1 MITFDECGA
10 MLDEIADSMP
20 YELYRDLNGGI
31 SLLPQLKV
39 HPKALNND
47 LFILG
52 EYIRN
57 SLGNAIVFYYGSINR
72 VYGSLDN
79 EEYRKKL
86 VEILHHEVR
95 HHNEYL
101 AGCDDLGIFDR
112 NQIDDYL
119 RKYRKYSNE
128 ILRGQLSQTESCP
141 PLLSYLYNLPR
152 INYIRI

>member
-79 EEYRKKL
+79 EAYRKSSLKYFITRFAIITSILQVAMISEFLTEIRLTITLENTGNNQMKFKRTAFSNRKL
-86 VEILHHEVR
+86 SSFVIL
-95 HHNEYL
+95 
-101 AGCDDLGIFDR
+101 
-112 NQIDDYL
+112 
-119 RKYRKYSNE
+119 
-128 ILRGQLSQTESCP
+128 
-141 PLLSYLYNLPR
+141 PL
-152 INYIRI
+152 

>member
-79 EEYRKKL
+79 EEYRKSSLKYFITRFAIITNIL
-86 VEILHHEVR
+86 QVVMTSEFMTEIRLTIILE
-95 HHNEYL
+95 NT
-101 AGCDDLGIFDR
+101 GN
-112 NQIDDYL
+112 NQM
-119 RKYRKYSNE
+119 KF
-128 ILRGQLSQTESCP
+128 
-141 PLLSYLYNLPR
+141 
-152 INYIRI
+152 

>member
-79 EEYRKKL
+79 E
-86 VEILHHEVR
+86 
-95 HHNEYL
+95 
-101 AGCDDLGIFDR
+101 
-112 NQIDDYL
+112 
-119 RKYRKYSNE
+119 KYRKSSLKYFITRFAIITS
-128 ILRGQLSQTESCP
+128 ILQVAMTSEF
-141 PLLSYLYNLPR
+141 
-152 INYIRI
+152 

>member
-1 MITFDECGA
+1 MITFEECGQ

-39 HPKALNND
+39 HPMAVNND

-57 SLGNAIVFYYGSINR
+57 SLGNAIVFYYGSIVR
-72 VYGSLDN
+72 VYGYLDKESL
-79 EEYRKKL
+79 YKQL
-86 VEILHHEVR
+86 VKILHHEVR

-101 AGCDDLGIFDR
+101 AGCDDLGVFDR
-112 NQIDDYL
+112 NQIEDYL
-119 RKYRKYSNE
+119 KQKGK
-128 ILRGQLSQTESCP
+128 L
-141 PLLSYLYNLPR
+141 
-152 INYIRI
+152 

>member
-1 MITFDECGA
+1 MITFDECGV

-101 AGCDDLGIFDR
+101 AGCDDLGFFDR
-112 NQIDDYL
+112 NLIDDYL
-119 RKYRKYSNE
+119 RKHRK
-128 ILRGQLSQTESCP
+128 
-141 PLLSYLYNLPR
+141 
-152 INYIRI
+152 

>member
-57 SLGNAIVFYYGSINR
+57 SLGNAIVFYYGSISR
-72 VYGSLDN
+72 VYGQLSK
-79 EEYRKKL
+79 EELYKQL
-86 VEILHHEVR
+86 VRILHHEVR

-101 AGCDDLGIFDR
+101 AGCDDLCVYDKE
-112 NQIDDYL
+112 QIDRYL
-119 RKYRKYSNE
+119 EENGR
-128 ILRGQLSQTESCP
+128 
-141 PLLSYLYNLPR
+141 
-152 INYIRI
+152 